1 MNIKPSA
8 TSNPST
14 QTTQAERDLAY
25 NSSLAISNSA
35 EITRSWVDRSQA
47 ARNHLKGELNVAYG
61 PGARQCFD
69 YYSAG
74 NQSPIVVF
82 VHGGFWQMRSKD
94 DFLFLVPTLLEHGI
108 SVAMLGYTLAPEASM
123 GDIVNDVRMGLDAI
137 EVKVRHDRT
146 AEIKAGASASN
157 KHELEVFPGFCL
169 LGWSAGAQL
178 VAAIIDQPN
187 VKSAVCV
194 SGIYDLEPMR
204 YCYVNDK
211 LQLNA
216 NSAERY
222 SPVMQT
228 NHFGKTI
235 DCFVGGAELP
245 AMQAQTND
253 FYAYRQA
260 HDQAGQFTL
269 LEGLNH
275 YTVFDA
281 FVNPDGAVLAAIKNL
296 TMSIKS
302 YIRTVPHYPH
312 QGIMFRDITTLLKD
326 PVGLRLTIDG
336 LANRY
341 KDTKVDKVVG
351 IESRGFILG
360 APLAYALGV
369 GFVPIRKKGKLP
381 AETIGHDYELEY
393 GVDRIEL
400 HIDAISEG
408 EKILL
413 VDDLIATG
421 GTAQAAVILIE
432 KMGGNIVEC
441 CFAINLPD
449 IGGSQRLLNMGQ
461 KVFALC
467 EFEGE

>member
-1 MNIKPSA
+1 MTNMLTTP
-8 TSNPST
+8 
-14 QTTQAERDLAY
+14 TTQVERDLAY

-35 EITRSWVDRSQA
+35 EITQSWVVKSQA
-47 ARNHLKGELNVAYG
+47 ARDHLKGDLNVAYG

-69 YYSAG
+69 FYSAG
-74 NQSPIVVF
+74 NDSPIVVF

-94 DFLFLVPTLLEHGI
+94 DFLFLVPTLLEQGI

-123 GDIVNDVRMGLDAI
+123 GDIVNDIRMGLDAI
-137 EVKVRHDRT
+137 EAKVRYDRT
-146 AEIKAGASASN
+146 AQPEAGVTQPNTRAI
-157 KHELEVFPGFCL
+157 ETFPGFCL

-178 VAAIIDQPN
+178 VAATIDQPN
-187 VKSAVCV
+187 VNSAVCV
-194 SGIYDLEPMR
+194 SGIYDLEPIR
-204 YCYVNDK
+204 HCYVNEK
-211 LQLNA
+211 LKLDA

-222 SPVMQT
+222 SPVIQI

-245 AMQAQTND
+245 AMQAQTNV

-260 HDQAGQFTL
+260 HNQAGQYTL

-312 QGIMFRDITTLLKD
+312 QGIMFRDITTLLKN

-341 KDTKVDKVVG
+341 KDTKIDKVVG

-441 CFAINLPD
+441 CFAIDLPD
-449 IGGSQRLLNMGQ
+449 IGGSQRLLNMGH

-467 EFEGE
+467 EFEGD